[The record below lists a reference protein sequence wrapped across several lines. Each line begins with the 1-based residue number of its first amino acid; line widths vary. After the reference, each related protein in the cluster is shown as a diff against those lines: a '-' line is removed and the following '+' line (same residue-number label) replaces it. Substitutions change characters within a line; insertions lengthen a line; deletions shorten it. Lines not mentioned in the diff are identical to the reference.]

1 MNIHSKAVEQR
12 HRHTRPFGVL
22 PTIAD
27 FSSTPEIQKE
37 RNRMFRVKIISL
49 LVVVFAIFLSSCAP
63 GAQYTL
69 PPDLTLVPGTD
80 IPQQVATY
88 ISNALTQTAM
98 PPATSTPVFGE
109 ATLPV
114 GNEATFTPNPV
125 IIGSSA
131 QTLYQSPSLGIQ
143 FSYPAAWYLRESSGG
158 VTLTS
163 FDPSNPPHKL
173 EWRYETTSMQFGF
186 KVFIAPPGSFDD
198 WVESARQSANSNQ
211 LTITEEERFQIANQ
225 PAHRLPLVSGSGG
238 VINQILTAINGRYLE
253 INVEGNYKNNLART
267 VLNSMQPFSPSGLK
281 PPDSD
286 TPAAG
291 ICGEAQ
297 GDPVSI
303 VLGIGP
309 DGIPLAGGG

>member
-37 RNRMFRVKIISL
+37 RNKMFRVKIISL

-69 PPDLTLVPGTD
+69 PPDMTLVPGTD

-88 ISNALTQTAM
+88 VSNALTQTAM
-98 PPATSTPVFGE
+98 PPATSTPVHGE

-114 GNEATFTPNPV
+114 GNDAASSPIPG

-131 QTLYQSPSLGIQ
+131 HTLYQSPLLGIQ
-143 FSYPAAWYLRESSGG
+143 FSYPAAWYLREAPDG
-158 VTLTS
+158 VTITS

-173 EWRYETTSMQFGF
+173 EWTDQTTS
-186 KVFIAPPGSFDD
+186 
-198 WVESARQSANSNQ
+198 
-211 LTITEEERFQIANQ
+211 
-225 PAHRLPLVSGSGG
+225 
-238 VINQILTAINGRYLE
+238 
-253 INVEGNYKNNLART
+253 
-267 VLNSMQPFSPSGLK
+267 
-281 PPDSD
+281 
-286 TPAAG
+286 
-291 ICGEAQ
+291 
-297 GDPVSI
+297 
-303 VLGIGP
+303 
-309 DGIPLAGGG
+309 